1 MLLVRQLQN
10 SIAREVSKMNRAL
23 TTVGVGIAGAGL
35 MYLLDPKMGRR
46 RRAFLRD
53 KGIRYSKVFGRSVGV
68 AGRDIGHRFQ
78 GIAALAIRVFK
89 KRAIVDQVLAH
100 RVRTELG
107 RIVTNPSGIRVEAKN
122 GHVTLSGGIPQP
134 EYSPLLKRIQKV
146 AGVRFIND
154 RLTPRWP
161 IGEQGER
168 TGTITSGFRW
178 LSRGKAIAIG
188 SGLGALLF
196 GAAKRNTLGAVAAAA
211 GASLIATGI
220 AKRSGRGTDTEWQG
234 ALDRYAS

>member
-1 MLLVRQLQN
+1 
-10 SIAREVSKMNRAL
+10 
-23 TTVGVGIAGAGL
+23 

-53 KGIRYSKVFGRSVGV
+53 KGIRYSRVFGRSMGI
-68 AGRDIGHRFQ
+68 AGREIGHRFQ
-78 GIAALAIRVFK
+78 GVAAIAMRVFK

-100 RVRTELG
+100 RVRAELG
-107 RIVTNPSGIRVEAKN
+107 RIVTNPSEIRVEAKN

-161 IGEQGER
+161 LGEQRSER
-168 TGTITSGFRW
+168 TGTIASGFRW
-178 LSRGKAIAIG
+178 PSRGKAIAIG

-196 GAAKRNTLGAVAAAA
+196 GAAKRKTIGAVAAAA

-220 AKRSGRGTDTEWQG
+220 AKRSGRGTDTEWQR
-234 ALDRYAS
+234 AMDRYAS